1 VTLVDEVEELK
12 CRVLELFPSPGPRPV
27 FPRMALPAVPS
38 VADPV
43 PINGT
48 SGSVNLPPPNFPVVG
63 QVDSAGATPSK
74 PSSASI
80 PRPQALNTPRPES
93 SPDGHQPQSSGPM
106 PNQKQV
112 ASKESTHTLAAA
124 AYWAGVKPMDP
135 ARADEAIS
143 VCALGAMMEGALDL
157 RVAQAHLAAVIS
169 GVTDPVERMLLES
182 FVLVHHRLIRLQVQA
197 AQAFDTQRVQV
208 YNAAVA
214 RLLAVQTQL
223 GSDIR
228 RYRASPA
235 MERSSP
241 AKIPAKTQDAVSGGG
256 NEVASVDQPQGVKIP
271 CAAQAELLGKVYEDP
286 ITERAGDPAK
296 EPAAGSCRTDQR
308 PPETTVAA

>member
-1 VTLVDEVEELK
+1 MDEVEELK

-27 FPRMALPAVPS
+27 FPRMALPPVPS

-48 SGSVNLPPPNFPVVG
+48 SGSVNLPPPNFPAVG
-63 QVDSAGATPSK
+63 QADSAGATPSK

-80 PRPQALNTPRPES
+80 PRPQALNPARPES
-93 SPDGHQPQSSGPM
+93 SPYGHPLQSSGPV
-106 PNQKQV
+106 PDQKQV
-112 ASKESTHTLAAA
+112 ASKESTNTLAAA

-182 FVLVHHRLIRLQVQA
+182 FVLMHHRLIQLQVQA
-197 AQAFDTQRVQV
+197 AQAVDTQRVQV

-241 AKIPAKTQDAVSGGG
+241 AKTQDAVSGGG
-256 NEVASVDQPQGVKIP
+256 NEVASVDPPQGVKIP
-271 CAAQAELLGKVYEDP
+271 PAAQAELLGKVYEDP

-296 EPAAGSCRTDQR
+296 EPAKEPAAGSCRADQR